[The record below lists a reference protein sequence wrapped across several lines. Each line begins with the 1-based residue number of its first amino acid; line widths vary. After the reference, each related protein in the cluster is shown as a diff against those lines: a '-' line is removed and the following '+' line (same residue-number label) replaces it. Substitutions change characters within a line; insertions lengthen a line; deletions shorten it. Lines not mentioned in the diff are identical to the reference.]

1 MHHHSKFLLLF
12 VLFCQSCSQSIV
24 VNTVIPDP
32 LVSKIKNYN
41 IAVIY
46 GPDIQNFQFEDTDIE
61 PSDITLSID
70 FQDSQMITFSRILNG
85 FFSNITTLDSSNN
98 EIITGID
105 LYLEIKLQTIE
116 YLSPMQSGSEKHA
129 IWFNYKINIFDLTR
143 TPITTWNIT
152 GYGEDTYNE
161 GIIGSLK
168 STQSLEK
175 AIDTGLRDVGVNLS
189 MKIEDD
195 FKKLI
200 E

>member
-41 IAVIY
+41 IAVVY
-46 GPDIQNFQFEDTDIE
+46 GPDIQNFQFKDTDIE
-61 PSDITLSID
+61 PSDIILSID

-85 FFSNITTLDSSNN
+85 FFSNLTNLDNSNN

-105 LYLEIKLQTIE
+105 LYLEIKLETIE
-116 YLSPMQSGSEKHA
+116 YLSPIQSGSEKHA
-129 IWFNYKINIFDLTR
+129 IWFNYKINIFDRTR
-143 TPITTWNIT
+143 TSITSWNIT
-152 GYGEDTYNE
+152 GYGEDT
-161 GIIGSLK
+161 IGSLK

-175 AIDTGLRDVGVNLS
+175 AIDSGLRDVGVNLS

>member
-1 MHHHSKFLLLF
+1 MHHNSKFLLLF
-12 VLFCQSCSQSIV
+12 VLCCQGCSQSIV
-24 VNTVIPDP
+24 VNTMIPDP

-41 IAVIY
+41 IAVLY

-61 PSDITLSID
+61 PSDITLSIN
-70 FQDSQMITFSRILNG
+70 FQDSQMITFSKILNG
-85 FFSNITTLDSSNN
+85 FFSNLTTLDSSNN

-105 LYLEIKLQTIE
+105 LYLEIKLETIE

-143 TPITTWNIT
+143 TPISSWKIT
-152 GYGEDTYNE
+152 GYGEDTV
-161 GIIGSLK
+161 GSLK

>member
-1 MHHHSKFLLLF
+1 M
-12 VLFCQSCSQSIV
+12 
-24 VNTVIPDP
+24 IPDP

-41 IAVIY
+41 IAVLY

-61 PSDITLSID
+61 PSDITLSIN
-70 FQDSQMITFSRILNG
+70 FQDSQMITFSKILNG
-85 FFSNITTLDSSNN
+85 FFSNLTTLDSSNN

-105 LYLEIKLQTIE
+105 LYLEIKLETIE

>member
-41 IAVIY
+41 IAVVY

-85 FFSNITTLDSSNN
+85 FFSNLTTLDNSNN
-98 EIITGID
+98 EIITGINI
-105 LYLEIKLQTIE
+105 YLEIKLETIE
-116 YLSPMQSGSEKHA
+116 YLSPIQSGSEKHA

-143 TPITTWNIT
+143 TPISSWKIT
-152 GYGEDTYNE
+152 GYGEDTV
-161 GIIGSLK
+161 GSLK

-175 AIDTGLRDVGVNLS
+175 AIDSGLRDVGVNLS
-189 MKIEDD
+189 IKIEDD
-195 FKKLI
+195 FNKLI

>member
-1 MHHHSKFLLLF
+1 MNRNSKFLLLF

-41 IAVIY
+41 IAVVY

-85 FFSNITTLDSSNN
+85 FFSNLTTLDSSNN
-98 EIITGID
+98 KIITGIN
-105 LYLEIKLQTIE
+105 LYLEIKLETIE
-116 YLSPMQSGSEKHA
+116 YLSPIQSGSEKHA
-129 IWFNYKINIFDLTR
+129 IWFNYKINISDHKR
-143 TPITTWNIT
+143 TPITAWNIT
-152 GYGEDTYNE
+152 GYGEDT
-161 GIIGSLK
+161 IGSLK
-168 STQSLEK
+168 STQSLGK
-175 AIDTGLRDVGVNLS
+175 AIDSGLRDVGVNLS

>member
-1 MHHHSKFLLLF
+1 MNRNSKFLLLF
-12 VLFCQSCSQSIV
+12 VLFCQGCSQSIV

-41 IAVIY
+41 IAVVY

-61 PSDITLSID
+61 PSDITLSIN
-70 FQDSQMITFSRILNG
+70 FQDSQMITFSRIFNG
-85 FFSNITTLDSSNN
+85 FFSNLTNLDNSNK

-105 LYLEIKLQTIE
+105 LYLEIKLETIE

-129 IWFNYKINIFDLTR
+129 IWFNYKINISDRTR
-143 TPITTWNIT
+143 THITAWNIT
-152 GYGEDTYNE
+152 GYGEDT
-161 GIIGSLK
+161 IGSFK

-175 AIDTGLRDVGVNLS
+175 AIDSGLRDVGVNLS

>member
-1 MHHHSKFLLLF
+1 MHHNSKLLILF
-12 VLFCQSCSQSIV
+12 VFFFQGCSQSIV

-41 IAVIY
+41 IAVVY
-46 GPDIQNFQFEDTDIE
+46 GPDIQSFQFENTGLE
-61 PSDITLSID
+61 SSDIALTID

-85 FFSNITTLDSSNN
+85 FFSNLTTLDSSNN
-98 EIITGID
+98 EIITGIN
-105 LYLEIKLQTIE
+105 LYLEIKLETIE
-116 YLSPMQSGSEKHA
+116 YLSPVQSGSEKHA
-129 IWFNYKINIFDLTR
+129 IWFNYKINIFDHTR
-143 TPITTWNIT
+143 TLITSWNIT
-152 GYGEDTYNE
+152 GYGEDT
-161 GIIGSLK
+161 IGSLR

-175 AIDTGLRDVGVNLS
+175 AIDSGLRDVGVNIS

>member
-41 IAVIY
+41 IAVVY

-61 PSDITLSID
+61 PSDIILSID

-85 FFSNITTLDSSNN
+85 FFSNLTTLDSSNN
-98 EIITGID
+98 EIITGIN
-105 LYLEIKLQTIE
+105 LYLEIKLETIE
-116 YLSPMQSGSEKHA
+116 YLSPIQSGSEKHA
-129 IWFNYKINIFDLTR
+129 IWFNYKINIFNHTR
-143 TPITTWNIT
+143 TSITSWNIN
-152 GYGEDTYNE
+152 GYGEDT
-161 GIIGSLK
+161 IGSLK

-175 AIDTGLRDVGVNLS
+175 AIDSGLRDVGVNLS

>member
-1 MHHHSKFLLLF
+1 MHHNSKFLLLL

-41 IAVIY
+41 IAVVY

-85 FFSNITTLDSSNN
+85 FFSNLTTLENSNN
-98 EIITGID
+98 AIITGIN
-105 LYLEIKLQTIE
+105 LYLEIKLETIE
-116 YLSPMQSGSEKHA
+116 YLSPIQSGSEKHA
-129 IWFNYKINIFDLTR
+129 IWFNYKINIFNHTR
-143 TPITTWNIT
+143 TSITSWNIN
-152 GYGEDTYNE
+152 GYGEDT
-161 GIIGSLK
+161 IGSLK

-175 AIDTGLRDVGVNLS
+175 AIDSGLRDVGVNLS

>member
-41 IAVIY
+41 IAVVY

-85 FFSNITTLDSSNN
+85 FFSNLTTLDSSNN
-98 EIITGID
+98 KITTGID
-105 LYLEIKLQTIE
+105 LYLEIKLETIE
-116 YLSPMQSGSEKHA
+116 YLSPIQSGSEKHA
-129 IWFNYKINIFDLTR
+129 IWFNYKINIFDHTR
-143 TPITTWNIT
+143 TPITSWNIT
-152 GYGEDTYNE
+152 GYGEDT
-161 GIIGSLK
+161 IGSLK
-168 STQSLEK
+168 TTQSLEK
-175 AIDTGLRDVGVNLS
+175 AIDSGLRDVGVNLS

>member
-1 MHHHSKFLLLF
+1 MHHNSKFLLLL

-41 IAVIY
+41 IAVVY

-85 FFSNITTLDSSNN
+85 FFSNLTTLDSSNN
-98 EIITGID
+98 EIITGINF
-105 LYLEIKLQTIE
+105 YLEIKLETIE
-116 YLSPMQSGSEKHA
+116 YLSPIQSGSEKHA
-129 IWFNYKINIFDLTR
+129 IWFNYKINIFNHTR
-143 TPITTWNIT
+143 TSITSWNIN
-152 GYGEDTYNE
+152 GYGEDT
-161 GIIGSLK
+161 IGSLK

-175 AIDTGLRDVGVNLS
+175 AIDSGLRDVGVNLS